1 MAPAGDAVETPA
13 GYGGLMTITETRSE
27 ASQGR
32 PERTR
37 PAGNKQVNEFFELA
51 QRVKDEGLMERGASS
66 YVARVIVLTLAF
78 AGAFVAMFTLG
89 DSLWQL
95 AVAAIFGI
103 LLTQVAFLSHDG
115 AHQQVFRTGKRNEW
129 FGRVTGNLIVG
140 LSYAWW
146 TKKHGKH
153 HANPNTIG
161 KDGDI
166 APGALVFVAEDAAQR
181 TGFMGWLARRQGWMF
196 FPLLTLF
203 AIALHY
209 NALKT
214 VFTAPKLKRRKTELA
229 MLAVR
234 LIGFPV
240 LIFLAMSPGLALGF
254 LAVQLVVF
262 GVYMG
267 GSFAPNHKG
276 MPIIPKDSD
285 MDFLRRQVLTSRNIK
300 GGRAMDVAMGGL
312 NLQVEHHLFPRMP
325 SPNLHKVKPI
335 VEEFCAEKGISYTA
349 TGLVQSY
356 GMVVTYL
363 NRVGLGYA
371 DPMDC
376 PIMAQYRPR

>member
-1 MAPAGDAVETPA
+1 
-13 GYGGLMTITETRSE
+13 MTVTQTRSE
-27 ASQGR
+27 SARTTSEQAR
-32 PERTR
+32 PPR
-37 PAGNKQVNEFFELA
+37 NKQVNEFFELA
-51 QRVKDEGLMERGASS
+51 QRVKDEGLMDRGASS
-66 YVARVIVLTLAF
+66 YVLRVIVLSFAF

-95 AVAAIFGI
+95 AVAAFFGI

-214 VFTAPKLKRRKTELA
+214 VFTAKKLKRRKTELA

-300 GGRAMDVAMGGL
+300 GGRMMDVAMGGL

>member
-1 MAPAGDAVETPA
+1 
-13 GYGGLMTITETRSE
+13 MTITETRSE
-27 ASQGR
+27 AAQGR
-32 PERTR
+32 TERVR
-37 PAGNKQVNEFFELA
+37 PAGNKQINEFFELA
-51 QRVKDEGLMERGASS
+51 QRVKDEGLMDRGASS
-66 YVARVIVLTLAF
+66 YVLRVIVLTLAF
-78 AGAFVAMFTLG
+78 AGAFAAMFTLG

-95 AVAAIFGI
+95 GVAALFGI

-300 GGRAMDVAMGGL
+300 GGRVMDVAMGGL

-356 GMVVTYL
+356 GMVITYL

-376 PIMAQYRPR
+376 PIMNQYRPR